1 MQIVVIDQ
9 LGDHLLQP
17 QEDTLFLV
25 LLDQQAK
32 QGQLKVD
39 LTFVKPSVSCH
50 LIFIG
55 RLAKDSSWQLESN
68 MKHLVDHTSCMTD
81 VYLSQADRSR
91 VDYFGQIHIGAKA
104 FATKSFLMEQSL
116 SLGQSIFNRSRPI
129 LEIFN
134 NKVKASHSASSSR
147 LNETDL
153 FYLMSR
159 GLNRSEAEKLLE
171 EAFFN
176 KILDT
181 IKSAPAKKMIQEY
194 LAC

>member
-1 MQIVVIDQ
+1 MQIVLIDQ

-17 QEDTLFLV
+17 EEDTLFLV

-32 QGQLKVD
+32 QGQVKVD
-39 LTFVKPSVSCH
+39 LSFLKPKVNCQ

-55 RLAKDSSWQLESN
+55 RLAADSSWQLESN
-68 MKHLVDHTSCMTD
+68 MKHLTDHTSCMTD

-91 VDYFGQIHIGAKA
+91 VDYFGQIHIGEKA

-116 SLGQSIFNRSRPI
+116 SLGQSVFNRSRPI

-147 LNETDL
+147 LSETDL

-159 GLNRSEAEKLLE
+159 GLQRSEAEKLLE
-171 EAFFN
+171 AAFFN

-181 IKSAPAKKMIQEY
+181 IKSAPAKKMIEEY

>member
-1 MQIVVIDQ
+1 MQVVLLDQ
-9 LGDHLLQP
+9 QGDHLLQP

-25 LLDQQAK
+25 LLDQQLQ
-32 QGQLKVD
+32 QGQVKVD
-39 LTFVKPSVSCH
+39 LTFQKSGVSCQ
-50 LIFIG
+50 LVFVG
-55 RLAKDSSWQLESN
+55 RLAPNSSWQLESN
-68 MKHLVDHTSCMTD
+68 MKHLTNHTSCLTD

-91 VDYFGQIHIGAKA
+91 VDYFGQIHIGREAR
-104 FATKSFLMEQSL
+104 ATKSFLTEQSL
-116 SLGQSIFNRSRPI
+116 TLGRATFNRSRPI

-147 LNETDL
+147 LSETDL

-159 GLNRSEAEKLLE
+159 GLKRDEAEQLLE

-181 IKSAPAKKMIQEY
+181 IKSTEAKKLIKEY